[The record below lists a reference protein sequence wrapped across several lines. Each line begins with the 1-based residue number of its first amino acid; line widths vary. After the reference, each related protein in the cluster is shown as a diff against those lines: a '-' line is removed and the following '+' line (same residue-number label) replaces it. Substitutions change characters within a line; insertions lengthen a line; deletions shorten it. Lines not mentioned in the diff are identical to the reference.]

1 MPDIWDDP
9 EMRVTDDYVKFEHV
23 GATVTGKVLAISVHR
38 WDDGSTC
45 PQLLL
50 DIDGDEVNLT
60 AGQTRLKRALA
71 EQRPQVGDTITA
83 TFTEEEKRPGG
94 KTLKHFDLQVV
105 RGGGAPAAPAAPA
118 TTAST
123 ATPDPL
129 ASLTPEQRAAVEAL
143 AATKGGAPF

>member
-1 MPDIWDDP
+1 MTDIWDDP
-9 EMRVTDDYVKFEHV
+9 ELKVTDEYVKFENV
-23 GATVTGKVLAISVHR
+23 GDTVTGTVLGISVHR

-50 DIDGDEVNLT
+50 DVDGDEINLT

-94 KTLKHFDLQVV
+94 KTLKHFELTVQ
-105 RGGGAPAAPAAPA
+105 RGDGKA
-118 TTAST
+118 TKAE
-123 ATPDPL
+123 PKEDPL

-143 AATKGGAPF
+143 GIGKPQF

>member
-1 MPDIWDDP
+1 MTDIWDDP
-9 EMRVTDDYVKFEHV
+9 ELKVTDVYVKFENV
-23 GATVTGKVLAISVHR
+23 GDTVTGTVLAISVHR

-50 DIDGDEVNLT
+50 DVDGEEVNLT

-71 EQRPQVGDTITA
+71 EQRPQPGDTITA

-105 RGGGAPAAPAAPA
+105 RGGGKAAAKPAAAPK
-118 TTAST
+118 TD
-123 ATPDPL
+123 DPL

-143 AATKGGAPF
+143 GIGKPGF

>member
-1 MPDIWDDP
+1 MTDIWDDP
-9 EMRVTDDYVKFEHV
+9 ELKVTDEYVKFENV
-23 GATVTGKVLAISVHR
+23 GDTVTGTVLGISVHR

-50 DIDGDEVNLT
+50 DVDGDEINLT

-94 KTLKHFDLQVV
+94 KTLKHFDLTVQ
-105 RGGGAPAAPAAPA
+105 RGGSK
-118 TTAST
+118 TAK
-123 ATPDPL
+123 AEPKEDPL
-129 ASLTPEQRAAVEAL
+129 ASLTPEQRAAVQAL
-143 AATKGGAPF
+143 GVGKPQF